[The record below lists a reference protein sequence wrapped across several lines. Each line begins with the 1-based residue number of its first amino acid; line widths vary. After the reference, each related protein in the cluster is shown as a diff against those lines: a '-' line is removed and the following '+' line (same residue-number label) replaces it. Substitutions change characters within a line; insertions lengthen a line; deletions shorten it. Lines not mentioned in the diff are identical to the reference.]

1 MRFVAL
7 WYVFEG
13 IVKLVTFLKIFFFFG
28 AKERSAFVVKF
39 PSFFRDLTINSVAL
53 KENTRKL
60 C

>member
-13 IVKLVTFLKIFFFFG
+13 IVKLVTFLKIFFFG

-39 PSFFRDLTINSVAL
+39 PSFFRHLTINSVAL